1 MGWRQV
7 ALGRDMGENQHP
19 PICPVTNVEYRH
31 SVPLFNVIYLQGQGA
46 IVINKYID
54 RPDMGRDGLYWAA
67 TGWKLGRRGRG
78 RQ

>member
-19 PICPVTNVEYRH
+19 PTCPVINVEYRH

-46 IVINKYID
+46 IVIK
-54 RPDMGRDGLYWAA
+54 PSA
-67 TGWKLGRRGRG
+67 RRAIIVYGG
-78 RQ
+78 VSKKSKKKAIK